1 MYFIFQKYFK
11 LIVFEFS
18 PWEKALT
25 VNGNKT
31 KASVPDLTEGHEYEF
46 RVIAVN
52 KGGPGDPSDS
62 SEVITCKPKF
72 REFFLFFI
80 QNKYE
85 QYSFIIYFNA
95 LNCVLVYI
103 SIIYKI

>member
-1 MYFIFQKYFK
+1 MFR
-11 LIVFEFS
+11 

-31 KASVPDLTEGHEYEF
+31 KALVPNLTEGHEYEF

-52 KGGPGDPSDS
+52 KGGSGDPSDP

-72 REFFLFFI
+72 R
-80 QNKYE
+80 K
-85 QYSFIIYFNA
+85 
-95 LNCVLVYI
+95 LNILHCKLI
-103 SIIYKI
+103 

>member
-1 MYFIFQKYFK
+1 
-11 LIVFEFS
+11 V
-18 PWEKALT
+18 T

-52 KGGPGDPSDS
+52 KGGPGDPSDA

-72 REFFLFFI
+72 R
-80 QNKYE
+80 
-85 QYSFIIYFNA
+85 
-95 LNCVLVYI
+95 
-103 SIIYKI
+103 

>member
-1 MYFIFQKYFK
+1 MYFIFQKYFN
-11 LIVFEFS
+11 LILNLKYFPIS

-72 REFFLFFI
+72 REFFV
-80 QNKYE
+80 Y
-85 QYSFIIYFNA
+85 YS
-95 LNCVLVYI
+95 
-103 SIIYKI
+103 K

>member
-1 MYFIFQKYFK
+1 LK
-11 LIVFEFS
+11 LILFEFS
-18 PWEKALT
+18 PWEKAAT

-52 KGGPGDPSDS
+52 KGGPGDPSDA

-72 REFFLFFI
+72 R
-80 QNKYE
+80 KYFVY
-85 QYSFIIYFNA
+85 YS
-95 LNCVLVYI
+95 
-103 SIIYKI
+103 K

>member
-11 LIVFEFS
+11 LILFEFS

-72 REFFLFFI
+72 REFFCLLFKINMKNISLLFI
-80 QNKYE
+80 LVHL
-85 QYSFIIYFNA
+85 I
-95 LNCVLVYI
+95 VLVYI
-103 SIIYKI
+103 RIIYKI